1 MGEIVAT
8 IKVVMVEPEIPGNTG
23 NIIRLCANTGT
34 ELHLIGPLGFFL
46 DNREMIRA
54 GLDYK
59 EFCPLRKHLD
69 WKEFWTKESPNID
82 QCYAFT
88 TKTKRSAFDI
98 KKPKEEAWLFFG
110 AESRGL
116 SESQKKLFHESNLL
130 RIPMVNESRS
140 LNLSNSVAIVLYK
153 FLEINKF
160 VNGLKELS

>member
-1 MGEIVAT
+1 MGRIVAS

-59 EFCPLRKHLD
+59 EFSLRKHVD

-88 TKTKRSAFDI
+88 TKTKDQ
-98 KKPKEEAWLFFG
+98 P
-110 AESRGL
+110 SR
-116 SESQKKLFHESNLL
+116 
-130 RIPMVNESRS
+130 
-140 LNLSNSVAIVLYK
+140 
-153 FLEINKF
+153 
-160 VNGLKELS
+160 